1 MRFRQILVLLLL
13 ALAMGTFV
21 ALDAGRYLS
30 FEQLKASQAGFAQ
43 WHAQQPYMVA
53 AVYFGVYVLATA
65 LSIPGAV
72 IITLA
77 GGAVFGLWWGLL
89 IVSFASTLG
98 ATLAFLASRF
108 VLRDW
113 VEARFGQRLADIHA
127 GVDKEGA
134 FYLFTLRLI
143 PVVPFFLINL
153 LMGLTRMKTW
163 TYYWVSQIGMLA
175 GTAVYVNAGT
185 QLAQLDSVQGI
196 LSPAL
201 LGSFVLLGI
210 FPLLARRVVAAIQ
223 KRQVYARW
231 ASVRPQ
237 SFDRNLIVIG
247 GGAAGLVS
255 AYIAAAVKA
264 KVTLIE
270 AHKMGGDCL
279 NYGCVPSKA
288 LIRSA
293 KLAHQMRH
301 GARYGLSDTAP
312 TFSFKAV
319 MQRVHDVIRAI
330 EPHDSVA
337 RYTGLGVEVLQGYG
351 KLVNPWTVEVTLNN
365 GQVQRLTARSIVIA
379 AGARPI
385 VPSLPGLEEVGYVTS
400 DTLWDE
406 FAKLDDIPKRI
417 VVLGGGPI
425 GCELSQSFARLGA
438 QVTQVEMGDRIMV
451 REDEE
456 VSALARDAL
465 QADGVQVLTAHQALR
480 CERVPVRD
488 AGLPPAVTARSDATR
503 QSMVR
508 HVSLAMTKEDA
519 MTKENAMPQ
528 AASMTEGVAVTAF
541 EKHLIVAHEGQE
553 RAIPFDALVCA
564 VGRVARLQ
572 GYGLEELGV
581 PTHRTVQTNEY
592 LQTLYPNIY
601 AAGDVAGPYQFTH
614 TAAHQAWY
622 AAVNA
627 LFGDFKSF
635 KVDNRVIPW
644 ATFIDPEVARVGLN
658 EQEAQ
663 AQGIAYEVTKYGIDD
678 LDRAIADSEA
688 HGFVKVL
695 TVPGKDH
702 ILGVTIVGSHAGDLL
717 AEYVLAMKHGLGL
730 NKILGTIHTY
740 PTMAEANKYAAGEWK
755 RAHAPQK
762 LLAWVKKFH
771 DWRRG

>member
-1 MRFRQILVLLLL
+1 MRLRQIVLLLLL
-13 ALAMGTFV
+13 ALAIGAFV
-21 ALDAGRYLS
+21 ALDFGRFLS
-30 FEQLKASQAGFAQ
+30 FEQLKASQASFAQ
-43 WHAQQPYMVA
+43 LHAEHPFTVA
-53 AVYFGVYVLATA
+53 AVYFLVYVLATA

-72 IITLA
+72 VITLA
-77 GGAVFGLWWGLL
+77 GGAIFGLWQGLL
-89 IVSFASTLG
+89 IVSFASTVG

-108 VLRDW
+108 LLRDW
-113 VEARFGQRLADIHA
+113 VEARFGQRLADINA
-127 GVDKEGA
+127 GVNREGG

-153 LMGLTRMKTW
+153 LMGLTRMKVW

-185 QLAQLDSVQGI
+185 QLAQLDSLQGI

-210 FPLLARRVVAAIQ
+210 FPLIARRIVAAVQ
-223 KRQVYARW
+223 KRKVYARW
-231 ASVRPQ
+231 ADQRPQ
-237 SFDRNLIVIG
+237 TFDRNLIVIG
-247 GGAAGLVS
+247 GGAGGLVS

-270 AHKMGGDCL
+270 VHKMGGDCL

-288 LIRSA
+288 LIKSA

-301 GARYGLSDTAP
+301 ASNYGLSDSAP
-312 TFSFKAV
+312 SFSFKAV
-319 MQRVHDVIRAI
+319 MQRVHDVIKAI
-330 EPHDSVA
+330 EPHDSIE

-351 KLVNPWTVEVTLNN
+351 KLVNPWTVEVALND
-365 GQVQRLTARSIVIA
+365 GTTQRLTARSIVIA
-379 AGARPI
+379 AGARPF
-385 VPSLPGLEEVGYVTS
+385 VPLLPGLDDVGYVTS

-406 FAKLDDIPKRI
+406 FAKLDEVPKRL

-425 GCELSQSFARLGA
+425 GCELAQSFARLGSH
-438 QVTQVEMGDRIMV
+438 VTQVEMGARIMV

-456 VSALARDAL
+456 VSELAKASL
-465 QADGVQVLTAHQALR
+465 EADGVQVLTGHKALR
-480 CERVPVRD
+480 CE
-488 AGLPPAVTARSDATR
+488 LHPPTVAAIAAK
-503 QSMVR
+503 QSMDR
-508 HVSLAMTKEDA
+508 HASLAMTEKRELV
-519 MTKENAMPQ
+519 
-528 AASMTEGVAVTAF
+528 MTEKEGVDTPF
-541 EKHLIVAHEGQE
+541 EKRLIVEHNGQE
-553 RAIPFDALVCA
+553 QVIPFDQLLCA

-572 GYGLEELGV
+572 GYGLEELGI
-581 PTHRTVQTNEY
+581 PTHRTVETNEY
-592 LQTLYPNIY
+592 LQTIYPNIY
-601 AAGDVAGPYQFTH
+601 AAGDVAGPFQFTH

-627 LFGDFKSF
+627 LFGEWKLFKADYS
-635 KVDNRVIPW
+635 VIPW

-658 EQEAQ
+658 EQEAKEKN
-663 AQGIAYEVTKYGIDD
+663 IPYEVTKYGIND

-695 TVPGKDH
+695 TVPGKDK
-702 ILGVTIVGSHAGDLL
+702 ILGVTIVGAHAADLL
-717 AEYVLAMKHGLGL
+717 AEYVLAMKYGLGL

-740 PTMAEANKYAAGEWK
+740 PTMSEANKYAAGEWK

-762 LLAWVKKFH
+762 LLAWVKKYH

>member
-1 MRFRQILVLLLL
+1 MRFRQAFLLLVVL
-13 ALAMGTFV
+13 AIGAFV
-21 ALDAGRYLS
+21 ALDLGRYLS

-43 WHAQQPYMVA
+43 LHAQQPFAVA
-53 AVYFGVYVLATA
+53 SVYFVVYVLATA

-77 GGAVFGLWWGLL
+77 GGAVFGLWQGLL
-89 IVSFASTLG
+89 LVSFASSIG

-113 VEARFGQRLADIHA
+113 VEARFGQRLADINA
-127 GVDKEGA
+127 GVDKEGG

-153 LMGLTRMKTW
+153 LMGLTRMKTG
-163 TYYWVSQIGMLA
+163 TFYVVSQIGMLA

-210 FPLLARRVVAAIQ
+210 FPLLARRVVAFIQ
-223 KRQVYARW
+223 KRKVYARW
-231 ASVRPQ
+231 ASVRPK

-288 LIRSA
+288 LIKSA
-293 KLAHQMRH
+293 KIAHQMRH
-301 GARYGLSDTAP
+301 GAKYGLRDTVP

-330 EPHDSVA
+330 EPHDSVT

-351 KLVNPWTVEVTLNN
+351 KLVNPWTVEVTLND

-379 AGARPI
+379 AGARPM
-385 VPSLPGLEEVGYVTS
+385 VPPLPGLDDVGYVTS

-406 FAKLDDIPKRI
+406 FAKLDDIPQRI

-456 VSALARDAL
+456 VSVLARDAL
-465 QADGVQVLTAHQALR
+465 QADGVQVLTGHKALR
-480 CERVPVRD
+480 CERRGDDKILV
-488 AGLPPAVTARSDATR
+488 
-503 QSMVR
+503 
-508 HVSLAMTKEDA
+508 
-519 MTKENAMPQ
+519 
-528 AASMTEGVAVTAF
+528 ASAQ
-541 EKHLIVAHEGQE
+541 GQE
-553 RAIPFDALVCA
+553 VEIVFDALVCA

-572 GYGLEELGV
+572 GYGLEDIGV
-581 PTHRTVQTNEY
+581 PTHRTVDTNEY

-635 KVDNRVIPW
+635 KVDDRVIPW

-695 TVPGKDH
+695 TVPGKDR